1 MNLAS
6 IMLRKRSQTPKQA
19 ELIPGYINQG
29 NGYPEVIMTGKRNE
43 WTSEVWIV
51 FRLLN
56 WMVWYMGEF
65 TCENSST
72 CTFMCC
78 TLLCMY
84 LVLH

>member
-1 MNLAS
+1 
-6 IMLRKRSQTPKQA
+6 
-19 ELIPGYINQG
+19 
-29 NGYPEVIMTGKRNE
+29 MTGKRNE
-43 WTSEVWIV
+43 GTSEVWIV